1 MKKLV
6 FLITAITAAAVF
18 ISCTKKPALD
28 MSQGVITFTTGEVA
42 INGAPAAVGM
52 QIKKMDEIKTGDKS
66 IAVIQFGQT
75 ALITIKSNSKLKADN
90 IVTKKDAEQIE
101 LSQSEG
107 SSFSKIVKKGTDYKI
122 NTPTA
127 VASVR
132 GTSFELSTTGS
143 KSKIIML
150 TGNVKVAPVIDG
162 KADMDKAVSVN
173 AGQTIEST
181 KEKMTVPEK
190 ITIADKEK
198 LEQFD
203 KITLVPDVETVTMKK
218 PQAQIDSKDLKE
230 MDKASMIVVPEN
242 LVTVIIK
249 IEEKDQLNKEEVQ
262 MPMTIDELSQKYG
275 QLSIV
280 SLKDGKQYIG
290 AFSQKGN
297 RMEIITLGG
306 TIILDPVKV
315 KKISQFKQ

>member
-1 MKKLV
+1 
-6 FLITAITAAAVF
+6 
-18 ISCTKKPALD
+18 
-28 MSQGVITFTTGEVA
+28 
-42 INGAPAAVGM
+42 
-52 QIKKMDEIKTGDKS
+52 MDEIKTGDKS

-75 ALITIKSNSKLKADN
+75 ALITIKSNSKLRADN
-90 IVTKKDAEQIE
+90 IITKKDAEQIE

-132 GTSFELSTTGS
+132 GTSFELSTTGN

-150 TGNVKVAPVIDG
+150 SGNVKVAPVIDG
-162 KADMDKAVSVN
+162 KVDMDKAVSVD

-181 KEKMTVPEK
+181 KEKMAAPEK
-190 ITIADKEK
+190 ITVADKEK

-203 KITLVPDVETVTMKK
+203 KITLVPDVETVTMQK

-249 IEEKDQLNKEEVQ
+249 IEEKDQLEKQEIQ
-262 MPMTIDELSQKYG
+262 MPMTIDELSKKYG

-306 TIILDPVKV
+306 TITLDPVKV
-315 KKISQFKQ
+315 EKISRFKQ

>member
-1 MKKLV
+1 MKKI
-6 FLITAITAAAVF
+6 FLLITAAAVAAVV
-18 ISCTKKPALD
+18 ISCSKKEALD

-42 INGAPAAVGM
+42 VNGTPAAVGM
-52 QIKKMDEIKTGDKS
+52 SIKNKDEIKTGDKS
-66 IAVIQFGQT
+66 IAVIQFGQM
-75 ALITIKSNSKLKADN
+75 ALITIKSNSKLRADN

-122 NTPTA
+122 STPTA

-132 GTSFELSTTGS
+132 GTSFELSTSGE

-150 TGNVKVAPVIDG
+150 TGNVKIAPVIDG
-162 KADMDKAVSVN
+162 KVDMDKAVSIN

-181 KEKMTVPEK
+181 KEKFSAPEK
-190 ITIADKEK
+190 ISVADKEK

-203 KITLVPDVETVTMKK
+203 KITLVPDVETVIIKK
-218 PQAQIDSKDLKE
+218 PQAQIDSKELKE
-230 MDKASMIVVPEN
+230 MDKASTIVMPEN
-242 LVTVIIK
+242 LVTVIVK
-249 IEEKDQLNKEEVQ
+249 IEEKDQMAKEEIQ
-262 MPMTIDELSQKYG
+262 MPMTIDELSKKYG

-280 SLKDGKQYIG
+280 KLKDGKQYIG

-306 TIILDPVKV
+306 TIMLDPVKV
-315 KKISQFKQ
+315 EKISRFKQ

>member
-1 MKKLV
+1 MKKI
-6 FLITAITAAAVF
+6 FLLITAAAVAAAV
-18 ISCTKKPALD
+18 ISCSKKEALD
-28 MSQGVITFTTGEVA
+28 MSQGVITFTAGEVA
-42 INGAPAAVGM
+42 VNGAPATVGM
-52 QIKKMDEIKTGDKS
+52 PIKKADEIKTGDKS
-66 IAVIQFGQT
+66 IAVLQFGQL
-75 ALITIKSNSKLKADN
+75 ALITIKSNSKLRADN

-150 TGNVKVAPVIDG
+150 TGNVKVAPIIDG
-162 KADMDKAVSVN
+162 KVDMDKAVSVD

-190 ITIADKEK
+190 ITVAEKEK

-203 KITLVPDVETVTMKK
+203 KISLVPDVETVTMKK

-262 MPMTIDELSQKYG
+262 MPMTIDELSKKYG

-306 TIILDPVKV
+306 TITLDPVKV
-315 KKISQFKQ
+315 EKISRFKQ